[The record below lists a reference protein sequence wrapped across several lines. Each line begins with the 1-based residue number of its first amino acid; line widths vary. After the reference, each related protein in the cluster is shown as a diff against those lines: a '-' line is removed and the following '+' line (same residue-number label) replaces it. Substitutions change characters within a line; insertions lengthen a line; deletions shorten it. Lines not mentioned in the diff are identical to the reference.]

1 MTGEEFKPDQIIR
14 KNNTLICLGLTPQ
27 ENSCIKSIAHKHRL
41 KVVDTD
47 IYSDLFALPSLCV
60 ILNPNTLSQE
70 ELKTLIDFWN
80 ETNESCFSVF
90 FSCQPKNLLPARLNT
105 RFICTL
111 NDIVANNSVL
121 ELKVVRHIKR
131 INREIKQSKIY
142 EAKIVRLLGILKI
155 LNQNKFVKTMDLVK
169 KYKVSARTIQRDIS
183 LLERTGEPIFYDQ
196 AKRAYSLLGQ
206 ENIYWGND

>member
-1 MTGEEFKPDQIIR
+1 M
-14 KNNTLICLGLTPQ
+14 
-27 ENSCIKSIAHKHRL
+27 
-41 KVVDTD
+41 
-47 IYSDLFALPSLCV
+47 
-60 ILNPNTLSQE
+60 
-70 ELKTLIDFWN
+70 
-80 ETNESCFSVF
+80 
-90 FSCQPKNLLPARLNT
+90 
-105 RFICTL
+105 